1 MISNCLIYIN
11 NFRRS
16 HSYNL
21 FTLLQTQYNKIDM
34 INKLSVTIGSDH
46 IGFMMLHAF
55 NGNITD
61 LQKILAIKFL

>member
-16 HSYNL
+16 HNL